1 MSFSFSRASHVEE
14 ATYCQ
19 HSRCTTPTWAKHPT
33 KTIMWSK
40 VILFFFKRIFFAS
53 TSPHELFSCLIFL
66 RFYHG
71 KQENDVFI
79 PGPNELTNDDQLFE
93 LMASFEVYCILGYHF
108 CFPLILLMK
117 YKQAAERGHDANIA
131 NPNMPSHD
139 LLSALPEQCN
149 PAKIRKIRTSICSF
163 RPPPS

>member
-1 MSFSFSRASHVEE
+1 MFSKLLQVNSQFMSFSFSRASHVEE

-33 KTIMWSK
+33 RTIMWSK
-40 VILFFFKRIFFAS
+40 VILFFFKRNFFAS

-79 PGPNELTNDDQLFE
+79 PGRNELTNNDQLFE

-108 CFPLILLMK
+108 CFPLILLCSWNINRL
-117 YKQAAERGHDANIA
+117 QRGDMMHTLQI
-131 NPNMPSHD
+131 PTCRVMICWVLCRS
-139 LLSALPEQCN
+139 SVILP
-149 PAKIRKIRTSICSF
+149 R
-163 RPPPS
+163 